1 MTYVGRI
8 MVKIASTNLNDA
20 ELMTPNF
27 FFFQYVQ
34 WFGNMDFVG
43 VKGCVAMVLYSLC
56 ALSMPADTSDDIT

>member
-1 MTYVGRI
+1 

-27 FFFQYVQ
+27 FFSICTVIWQYG
-34 WFGNMDFVG
+34 FCG

>member
-1 MTYVGRI
+1 

-20 ELMTPNF
+20 ELMTPN